1 MTRKQDD
8 MDAAYY
14 SKLGELSGL
23 LATAQQINGK
33 KQERAGFV
41 SVLDEAQEAHAA
53 FRAVAGLADCA
64 GQEEGLPGL
73 KGSDLAALLRV
84 VNARLGRAID
94 VAFAASASEKSS
106 VVSMVRD

>member
-1 MTRKQDD
+1 MTRKKDN
-8 MDAAYY
+8 MPTGYASLA
-14 SKLGELSGL
+14 ELSAEMIQAGKRL
-23 LATAQQINGK
+23 NGRK
-33 KQERAGFV
+33 EREGFA

-64 GQEEGLPGL
+64 SQEEGLPGL

-94 VAFAASASEKSS
+94 VAYSATTGESGA
-106 VVSMVRD
+106 VVALRD

>member
-1 MTRKQDD
+1 MTRKKDEMPAGYANLAEMTAEIIQAGKRLNGRRERD
-8 MDAAYY
+8 
-14 SKLGELSGL
+14 GL
-23 LATAQQINGK
+23 A
-33 KQERAGFV
+33 

-94 VAFAASASEKSS
+94 VAFAASAGEQSS